1 MPRSSRERTPRSCY
15 RKTTKTIFN
24 ATGSAL
30 FDEIVKKLELYG
42 SQTVP
47 VALIGNALVSLKEN
61 LGSQLRNH
69 GNMIAVTLRQVQKSE
84 QVNVITVAA
93 VQMTFAVPL

>member
-1 MPRSSRERTPRSCY
+1 M
-15 RKTTKTIFN
+15 
-24 ATGSAL
+24 
-30 FDEIVKKLELYG
+30 
-42 SQTVP
+42 
-47 VALIGNALVSLKEN
+47 ALIANALVSLKEN
-61 LGSQLRNH
+61 LGSQLKNH